1 MKDDEDTDTQLL
13 EVRMLVKAMAKLL
26 RWLATAK
33 VDLALLRGKCL
44 SALLL
49 IERRQSCSMTHCS
62 LVDVVGPHVL
72 VSVLRAFLAL
82 QLYADRLDSGGHARE
97 PLGFF
102 GVAVSDESRN
112 KDI

>member
-1 MKDDEDTDTQLL
+1 
-13 EVRMLVKAMAKLL
+13 
-26 RWLATAK
+26 
-33 VDLALLRGKCL
+33 
-44 SALLL
+44 
-49 IERRQSCSMTHCS
+49 MTHCS

-102 GVAVSDESRN
+102 GVAVSDESKN